1 MNPHE
6 SRASSTRV
14 QQAIL
19 ALAFMGAVTACLVL
33 GNVLA
38 ERLSPRV
45 DITASGEH
53 RLSPR
58 TLATLENLEGKYRVV
73 VATGFDGATR
83 RSRQRLQDVLDQMVE
98 AAGEDRLS
106 TSLIDV
112 NGAAGQEAFEK
123 LQRELA
129 ERERG
134 SIEAHAKGV
143 RSACVASRESAAAME
158 KLAGELERV
167 RDSIPASEGKF
178 VATREALDA
187 GARQA
192 RANAKGLVETAG
204 TIEQE
209 LGQQEKATIVANTP
223 PMASALQQQLS
234 SAAAYLQGVAD
245 GLVNFANNE
254 QAPKAARDR
263 AGGLVAGVRDRRA
276 KAAMEGDALAR
287 LPKLDIL
294 RVASVIQS
302 QSVALVIGPGGGDG
316 GESGKGMNA
325 IPIDRLVPPDAVL
338 SARAAGGAG
347 GDSRRDAEELL
358 GTALGM
364 LSEPARPIVVFVH
377 GEASRGLVKAAFGP
391 LVDGLQ
397 LRGIDSEEWAC
408 VAENEEPSVA
418 AIDPAGSRPV
428 VYAVIGTNSARGSGG
443 GGPSGV
449 ERSQRLGR
457 VLGQLIAEGK
467 PVLVSVF
474 PSTLPA
480 FGQTDPIASA
490 LLGLGI
496 EVDAGRPIL
505 REATTTA
512 GRRVDAFA
520 RLTSVRGAHPVLR
533 AIGNLPTFFEWPM
546 PMKAVAGGVG
556 SGGGGGFVATKLFE
570 ISDAASWAESEWM
583 AYAQIPMESH
593 VPGMAMAPMIDSA
606 QDSAQGP
613 WTIAMAAEKRDLVG
627 VAGRASTQRAIVVGS
642 SRWFVGDVVN
652 SSASVDGRLV
662 RTNPGN
668 AELFESSV
676 LWLAGQDELIA
687 QSVASRS
694 VALVRPLKPGT
705 VTLLRWVLMAGLPM
719 GVLGLGAAWRFW
731 RG

>member
-1 MNPHE
+1 MNPHLDK
-6 SRASSTRV
+6 SQSTRA
-14 QQAIL
+14 QQAML

-58 TLATLENLEGKYRVV
+58 TLATLGNLEGKYRLV

-123 LQRELA
+123 LQRDLA

-134 SIEAHAKGV
+134 AIEAHARGV
-143 RSACVASRESAAAME
+143 RSACLASREAAAAME
-158 KLAGELERV
+158 KLAGELEGV
-167 RDSIPASEGKF
+167 RDAIPASDGKF

-192 RANAKGLVETAG
+192 RANAKGLAETAG

-209 LGQQEKATIVANTP
+209 LAQQEKATIVANTP

-234 SAAAYLQGVAD
+234 SAAQYLQGVAD

-263 AGGLVAGVRDRRA
+263 ANGLVAGVRARRA

-287 LPKLDIL
+287 LPRLDIL
-294 RVASVIQS
+294 RVASAIQS
-302 QSVALVIGPGGGDG
+302 QSVALVIGPGGGGGDG
-316 GESGKGMNA
+316 GAGGKGMNA

-408 VAENEEPSVA
+408 VAENEEPSLA
-418 AIDPAGSRPV
+418 ALDPAGSRPV

-480 FGQTDPIASA
+480 FGQTDPMAAA
-490 LLGLGI
+490 LLGVGI
-496 EVDAGRPIL
+496 ELDAGRPIL

-520 RLTSVRGAHPVLR
+520 RLTSVGGRGEHPVLR

-546 PMKAVAGGVG
+546 PMKAREGASAAGFAVT
-556 SGGGGGFVATKLFE
+556 SLFE
-570 ISDAASWAESEWM
+570 ISDASSWAESEWM

-593 VPGMAMAPMIDSA
+593 TPGMAMAPMIDSA

-652 SSASVDGRLV
+652 ASTSVDGRLV
-662 RTNPGN
+662 RTHPGN

-694 VALVRPLKPGT
+694 VALVRPLQPGT

>member
-1 MNPHE
+1 M
-6 SRASSTRV
+6 SATGSTRTT
-14 QQAIL
+14 QA
-19 ALAFMGAVTACLVL
+19 ALGALFMAAATACLVL

-38 ERLSPRV
+38 ERVSPRV

-73 VATGFDGATR
+73 VATGFDAATR

-112 NGAAGQEAFEK
+112 SGPAGQEAFER
-123 LQRELA
+123 LQRDLA

-134 SIEAHAKGV
+134 QIEAHARGV
-143 RSACVASRESAAAME
+143 RSACVASSEAAAAME
-158 KLAGELERV
+158 KLAGELEGV
-167 RDSIPASEGKF
+167 RDAIPASDGKF

-192 RANAKGLVETAG
+192 RANAKGLVDTAG

-209 LGQQEKATIVANTP
+209 LGQQETATIVPNTP
-223 PMASALQQQLS
+223 PMSSALQQQLS
-234 SAAAYLQGVAD
+234 SAATYLQGVAD
-245 GLVNFANNE
+245 GLANFASNE

-263 AGGLVAGVRDRRA
+263 ASGLVPGVRDRRA

-287 LPKLDIL
+287 LPRLDIL
-294 RVASVIQS
+294 RVASAIQS
-302 QSVALVIGPGGGDG
+302 QSVALVIGPGAAAS

-391 LVDGLQ
+391 LVDGLL

-408 VAENEEPSVA
+408 VAENDPPSLA
-418 AIDPAGSRPV
+418 SLDPAGDRPV
-428 VYAVIGTNSARGSGG
+428 VYAVIGTNSARGSGA

-449 ERSQRLGR
+449 ERAQRLGR

-490 LLGLGI
+490 LTGLGI
-496 EVDAGRPIL
+496 DLDAGRPIL
-505 REATTTA
+505 RETTTTA

-520 RLTSVRGAHPVLR
+520 RLTSVGGAGRGEHPVLR
-533 AIGNLPTFFEWPM
+533 AIGNLPTFFEWPV
-546 PMKAVAGGVG
+546 PMSVKEGGAAG
-556 SGGGGGFVATKLFE
+556 FATTPLFE
-570 ISDAASWAESEWM
+570 ISDASSWGESEWM

-593 VPGMAMAPMIDSA
+593 TPGMAMAPMIDSA
-606 QDSAQGP
+606 QDSTQGP

-627 VAGRASTQRAIVVGS
+627 VAGRASTQRAVVVGS

-652 SSASVDGRLV
+652 ASASVDGRLV
-662 RTNPGN
+662 RTHPGN

-705 VTLLRWVLMAGLPM
+705 VTLLRWALMAGLPM